1 MGSSVD
7 RSVGEAAVNVA
18 AKTVRVVSAAVGIAV
33 VLASCG
39 QEGGTQRRPNVIVV
53 LTDDQGY
60 GDLGAHG
67 NDRIRTPHLD
77 RFAAQGVEFT
87 SFYVSPVCAP
97 TRASLL
103 TGRYYYRTGIIH
115 TSRGGAKMHAD
126 EVTLAERLQAA
137 GYRTGIFGKW
147 HLGDNYPMRPMDQG
161 FEESLIHKSGGIN
174 QTPDRPNDYFDS
186 LLWKNGKR
194 FEAKGYCTD
203 VFFDAA
209 LAFIEKNRNEPFFA
223 YIPTNAP
230 HTPLIVP
237 DEYARPYL
245 DAGLDKDTAKV
256 YAMVENIDD
265 NFGRLQDKLVELGL
279 RENTL
284 VVFLSDN
291 GPQQRRYTAGLRGR
305 KASTYEGGIRA
316 ISLWQW
322 TAVLAAPA
330 KLGSIAAH
338 IDVTPTLMEAAGVEP
353 DGEMDGLSLL
363 PLLSGE
369 PAGPDDRSLFFQC
382 HRGLTPKRY
391 QNAAVRSGAYKLVLG
406 PGTFSDEAWSFTGA
420 PPTELYDLSTDPG
433 EEKDIAEERP
443 EIAKDLRAR
452 YEAWFE
458 DVRGTRSFEPGVIH
472 IGSRAETVSVL
483 SRYQDSKYAG
493 GRPTTWKTLIERAGR
508 YEVRVK
514 REEEAWWEAPAT
526 IYLSLNGVVQ
536 AKDLEPGSDHAFFDM
551 PLGDVEL
558 DVWAQAPGSGREIVT
573 DNSAVGNVVLRR
585 VE

>member
-1 MGSSVD
+1 M
-7 RSVGEAAVNVA
+7 NVA
-18 AKTVRVVSAAVGIAV
+18 RKTVWVVSTALGIAA
-33 VLASCG
+33 VLASCSHEDG
-39 QEGGTQRRPNVIVV
+39 TEGRPNLIVV

-67 NDRIRTPHLD
+67 NDRITTPHLD

-87 SFYVSPVCAP
+87 NFYVSPVCAP

-103 TGRYYYRTGIIH
+103 TGRYYYRTGVIH

-126 EVTLAERLQAA
+126 EVTLAERLREA

-174 QTPDRPNDYFDS
+174 QTPDRPNDYFDP
-186 LLWKNGKR
+186 LLWKNGQR

-209 LAFIEKNRNEPFFA
+209 LAFIEKNRDEPFFA

-245 DAGLDKDTAKV
+245 DAGLDEDPAKV
-256 YAMVENIDD
+256 YGMVENIDD
-265 NFGRLQDKLVELGL
+265 NFGRLMGKLVELGL

-291 GPQQRRYTAGLRGR
+291 GPQQRRYTAGLKGR

-322 TAVLAAPA
+322 PAVLAAPA
-330 KLGSIAAH
+330 KLSSTAAH
-338 IDVTPTLMEAAGVEP
+338 IDVTPTLMEAAGVAP
-353 DGEMDGLSLL
+353 DDEMDGLSLL
-363 PLLSGE
+363 PVLSGE
-369 PAGPDDRSLFFQC
+369 PAGPGDRSLFFQC

-406 PGTFSDEAWSFTGA
+406 SGAFSDEAWSFTGT

-433 EEKDIAEERP
+433 EEKNIAEERP
-443 EIAKDLRAR
+443 EIVEDLRAR

-458 DVRGTRSFEPGVIH
+458 DVRSTRSFEPGVIH

-483 SRYQDSKYAG
+483 SRYQDSTYAG
-493 GRPTTWKTLIERAGR
+493 GRPTTWKTVIERAGR

-514 REEEAWWEAPAT
+514 REEGAWWEGPAT
-526 IYLSLNGVVQ
+526 IYLRLNGVVH
-536 AKDLEPGSDHAFFDM
+536 AKDLAPGSDHAFFDL
-551 PLGDVEL
+551 PSGDAEL

-573 DNSAVGNVVLRR
+573 NNSAVGNVVLRR

>member
-1 MGSSVD
+1 MGSSLD
-7 RSVGEAAVNVA
+7 RSVGESAVSVA
-18 AKTVRVVSAAVGIAV
+18 AKTVRVVSAAVGIAAV
-33 VLASCG
+33 FASCG
-39 QEGGTQRRPNVIVV
+39 REVGLEPRPNVIVV

-67 NDRIRTPHLD
+67 NDSIRTPHLD

-87 SFYVSPVCAP
+87 NFYVSPVCAP

-174 QTPDRPNDYFDS
+174 QTPDRPNDYFDP
-186 LLWKNGKR
+186 LLWKNGQR

-209 LAFIEKNRNEPFFA
+209 LAFIENIRNEPFFA

-237 DEYARPYL
+237 DEYVRPYL
-245 DAGLDKDTAKV
+245 DAGLDEDTAKV
-256 YAMVENIDD
+256 YGMVENIDD
-265 NFGRLQDKLVELGL
+265 NFGRLLDRLVELGL

-284 VVFLSDN
+284 VVFLTDN
-291 GPQQRRYTAGLRGR
+291 GPQQRRYAAGLRGR

-322 TAVLAAPA
+322 PAVLAAPA
-330 KLGSIAAH
+330 KLGPIAAH
-338 IDVTPTLMEAAGVEP
+338 IDVAPTLMQAAGVAP

-363 PLLSGE
+363 PLLRGE

-406 PGTFSDEAWSFTGA
+406 PGTFSDEAWSFAGA
-420 PPTELYDLSTDPG
+420 LPTELYDLHADPG
-433 EEKDIAEERP
+433 EEKDIAGERP
-443 EIAKDLRAR
+443 DVVEDMRER
-452 YEAWFE
+452 YESWFE
-458 DVRGTRSFEPGVIH
+458 DMRSTRSFESGVIH
-472 IGSRAETVSVL
+472 IGSRTETVSVL
-483 SRYQDSKYAG
+483 SRYQDSTYVG
-493 GRPTTWKTLIERAGR
+493 GRPTTWKTKIERDGR
-508 YEVRVK
+508 YEIRVK
-514 REEEAWWEAPAT
+514 REEEAWWVGPAT
-526 IYLSLNGVVQ
+526 VYLSRNGVVV
-536 AKDLEPGSDHAFFDM
+536 AKELAPGTDHAFFDL
-551 PLGDVEL
+551 PSGDAEL
-558 DVWAQAPGSGREIVT
+558 DVWAQAPGSGRKIVT